1 MLALVVPYSGGCYGF
16 IYGRTGCFLVVS
28 VVICQVRDVMS
39 VLLVIRKRILSYW
52 SMGLVL
58 LRLLRWEKWAFVL
71 SEPLQFANL
80 VTFVMGG
87 MLNTLYVEFTLIQG
101 TAALVCWWCFSVLW
115 WLVQCHRLLLIAVLS
130 CVWYFNCCDCCAQLF
145 VCVQ

>member
-58 LRLLRWEKWAFVL
+58 LRLLDEK
-71 SEPLQFANL
+71 SEPLSYRSHYSL
-80 VTFVMGG
+80 
-87 MLNTLYVEFTLIQG
+87 L
-101 TAALVCWWCFSVLW
+101 AL
-115 WLVQCHRLLLIAVLS
+115 
-130 CVWYFNCCDCCAQLF
+130 
-145 VCVQ
+145 